1 MRRRRCDE
9 RIRERIRGRVPRI
22 LAAREQHRPR
32 QPDSRRIVIDV
43 AARVRINQ
51 FIRGGFEMRERDHRV
66 RQRWGRLLRI
76 PRPPARLHHAL
87 GRADQRGDRG
97 ARGGRRRERLWPAR
111 RDASRDATR
120 RVKRSGVGGTRPAS
134 RVQ

>member
-1 MRRRRCDE
+1 MCRRRCDE
-9 RIRERIRGRVPRI
+9 RISERIRGRVPRI

-76 PRPPARLHHAL
+76 PRPPARLRAEVNPSLKVLNFSQACL
-87 GRADQRGDRG
+87 GF
-97 ARGGRRRERLWPAR
+97 ARL
-111 RDASRDATR
+111 
-120 RVKRSGVGGTRPAS
+120 
-134 RVQ
+134 